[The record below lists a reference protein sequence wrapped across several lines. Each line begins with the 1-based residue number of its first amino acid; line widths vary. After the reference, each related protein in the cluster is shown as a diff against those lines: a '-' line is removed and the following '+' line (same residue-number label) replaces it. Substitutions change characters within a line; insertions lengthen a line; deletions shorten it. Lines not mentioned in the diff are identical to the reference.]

1 MIESSVWSVTLQEV
15 SLFVFVCITIVCPL
29 WKCSILLLKANL
41 SSPATFCNQE
51 EEFGKEGSVIL
62 LTVETEHC

>member
-1 MIESSVWSVTLQEV
+1 MQLKQGLAAVGAEV
-15 SLFVFVCITIVCPL
+15 IVFCPL